1 MKSGGL
7 FCTKLLALPCRVEHS
22 TEFIAFCTGADSSIK
37 QSELISWLVDVDDQ
51 VSTGGFTESSR
62 SVVPVCCA
70 EDAIWLGQREL
81 LLVVSFASDHFAA
94 VNTFARKGRS
104 WELTHNL
111 SDKPSV
117 FAGRGPLIT
126 GTEML
131 ASDSSGSTWME
142 FWRAAIK
149 AKAMPII
156 QISVPIGEM
165 VAVLL
170 HADGYVTI
178 ISLTAAPTAGKGAR
192 GAIEADRVGLPWPPG
207 TLSYIG
213 AENASPPSSITP
225 ATTSSLHFLSA
236 RVCVAV
242 TRGGDVGLFELR
254 QDCRGFVWRDADAL
268 PPRLGPAVCTLRSVP
283 SPSSSLVGSGLLC
296 VRQADVWTG
305 QLFTMTVIDSGEAV
319 RDKVRKGQFRSA
331 LDLCARLGL
340 DADLVRVAQWRALVS
355 DGTVKRAHV
364 VEVLRV
370 VRDAESVVS
379 ESLDFS
385 GEDPDLWAEIID
397 EGIRRSEEMLFTSF
411 PRVREW
417 VQMVRTKSDWANDG
431 DLLVDRLAD
440 GTDVTADEMV
450 RWLRLLT

>member
-1 MKSGGL
+1 MLPDGKILYQSILPTQFQNKEVRVISWDFTSSIVLIGSMYKEILVYDMNGTLMHNIPLMKSGGL
-7 FCTKLLALPCRVEHS
+7 FCTKLLALPCGVEHS

-165 VAVLL
+165 
-170 HADGYVTI
+170 
-178 ISLTAAPTAGKGAR
+178 
-192 GAIEADRVGLPWPPG
+192 
-207 TLSYIG
+207 
-213 AENASPPSSITP
+213 
-225 ATTSSLHFLSA
+225 
-236 RVCVAV
+236 
-242 TRGGDVGLFELR
+242 
-254 QDCRGFVWRDADAL
+254 
-268 PPRLGPAVCTLRSVP
+268 
-283 SPSSSLVGSGLLC
+283 
-296 VRQADVWTG
+296 
-305 QLFTMTVIDSGEAV
+305 
-319 RDKVRKGQFRSA
+319 
-331 LDLCARLGL
+331 
-340 DADLVRVAQWRALVS
+340 
-355 DGTVKRAHV
+355 
-364 VEVLRV
+364 
-370 VRDAESVVS
+370 
-379 ESLDFS
+379 
-385 GEDPDLWAEIID
+385 
-397 EGIRRSEEMLFTSF
+397 
-411 PRVREW
+411 
-417 VQMVRTKSDWANDG
+417 
-431 DLLVDRLAD
+431 
-440 GTDVTADEMV
+440 
-450 RWLRLLT
+450 